1 MSEVERLCPNATIH
15 CMYSRSRKVREGR
28 VKASS
33 RCRRRREEEEQRDLG
48 EGVD

>member
-1 MSEVERLCPNATIH
+1 MSKRDYTLKAIH

-33 RCRRRREEEEQRDLG
+33 KRRRRREEEEQQDLG